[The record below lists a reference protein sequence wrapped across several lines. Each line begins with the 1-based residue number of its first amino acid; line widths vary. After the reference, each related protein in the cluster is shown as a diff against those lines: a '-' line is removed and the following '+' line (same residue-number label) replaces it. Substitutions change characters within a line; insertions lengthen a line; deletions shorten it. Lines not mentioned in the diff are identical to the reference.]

1 MISDLMSFLRII
13 DVFYMPR
20 AEVCVIKSWLLIIL
34 THQDYYWVSNALS
47 SKILYAAKGFQ
58 CRSCCGRFQQ
68 QDTNRPQIS
77 WS

>member
-34 THQDYYWVSNALS
+34 THQKYFTQQRVFSAGHAAVASSN
-47 SKILYAAKGFQ
+47 KTQIDPRFRGH
-58 CRSCCGRFQQ
+58 RSF
-68 QDTNRPQIS
+68 IEK
-77 WS
+77 